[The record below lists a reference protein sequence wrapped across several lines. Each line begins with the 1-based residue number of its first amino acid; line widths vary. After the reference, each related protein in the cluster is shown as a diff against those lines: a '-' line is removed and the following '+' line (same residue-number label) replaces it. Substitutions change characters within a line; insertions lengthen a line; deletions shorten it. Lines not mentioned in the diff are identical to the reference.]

1 MINIWEH
8 FDGKIVFFA
17 KTDTNLLTH
26 KAEDGLAEAEESE
39 DEADEDE
46 EEEEEDEE
54 EEEEED
60 TLGDE
65 ELKKTQI
72 MQMPQSIQK
81 KKKCLSQKHRC
92 PVFQGNISLYPELLA
107 DGEEDEEELA
117 KRPRGGAFAEE

>member
-1 MINIWEH
+1 MATTKGSLSSWLRA
-8 FDGKIVFFA
+8 VTTLRSSVA
-17 KTDTNLLTH
+17 WARLRSVSH

-39 DEADEDE
+39 DEADEDEDEEE

-65 ELKKTQI
+65 EL
-72 MQMPQSIQK
+72 
-81 KKKCLSQKHRC
+81 
-92 PVFQGNISLYPELLA
+92 ELLA
-107 DGEEDEEELA
+107 DGEEELA